1 MLSRLQLSLVSLFS
15 KWSKPKPLAVKLKE
29 FKSARALG
37 DEKAAKL
44 SKSELEN
51 EAKRK
56 KAEEERI

>member
-1 MLSRLQLSLVSLFS
+1 M
-15 KWSKPKPLAVKLKE
+15 KLKE
-29 FKSARALG
+29 FRTAKALG

-56 KAEEERI
+56 KSEEDRMAIQSKYALSNPD